1 MCWACNHDDSDCEAC
16 LAWGADNLMLT
27 VRRTI
32 FDLKMLLV
40 LMLKINL
47 LEMGYRVFS
56 SVREVIHID
65 LKQTTRAR
73 D

>member
-1 MCWACNHDDSDCEAC
+1 MFGLER
-16 LAWGADNLMLT
+16 GADNLMLT
-27 VRRTI
+27 VRQTI

-65 LKQTTRAR
+65 LKQRTCAR
-73 D
+73 F

>member
-1 MCWACNHDDSDCEAC
+1 MFGLEK
-16 LAWGADNLMLT
+16 GADNLMLT
-27 VRRTI
+27 VRHTI

-65 LKQTTRAR
+65 LKQTACAR

>member
-1 MCWACNHDDSDCEAC
+1 
-16 LAWGADNLMLT
+16 MLT
-27 VRRTI
+27 VRHTI

-65 LKQTTRAR
+65 LKQTTCAR